1 MRTFLADGDPSAAFG
16 ARVSEFDFDDQP
28 AIALLYAVTG
38 RLMEWLGPVFW
49 AALAVLF
56 IEAELIAGG

>member
-16 ARVSEFDFDDQP
+16 ARVSEFDFNDQP
-28 AIALLYAVTG
+28 GITLLYAITG
-38 RLMEWLGPVFW
+38 SLMELMGPIFW

-56 IEAELIAGG
+56 VQAELIRG

>member
-1 MRTFLADGDPSAAFG
+1 MRTFLADGEPSAAFG

-28 AIALLYAVTG
+28 GITLLYAVTG
-38 RLMEWLGPVFW
+38 RLMEMAGPMFW

-56 IEAELIAGG
+56 IRAELIGG